1 MGLFDFIKKKNRNYD
16 LLKTFDGREVKYVTR
31 RKDGESVIVG
41 KSGRIAVIGDDIRI
55 ICGEKD
61 IFNGNIDATEYYLHL
76 SGDGVT
82 VSGFNTVT
90 GGSIIFSTLSG
101 IVFFKEKVSVYQIIS
116 IVLCFAG
123 TFLFL

>member
-90 GGSIIFSTLSG
+90 G
-101 IVFFKEKVSVYQIIS
+101 EDDNIS
-116 IVLCFAG
+116 AFYKYYRK
-123 TFLFL
+123 

>member
-1 MGLFDFIKKKNRNYD
+1 MGLFDFLKKKNRNYD

-41 KSGRIAVIGDDIRI
+41 KSGRIAVIGENIRI

-61 IFNGNIDATEYYLHL
+61 VFSGSIDTTQYYMHL

-82 VSGFNTVT
+82 VSGFNTVI
-90 GGSIIFSTLSG
+90 G
-101 IVFFKEKVSVYQIIS
+101 EEDNIS
-116 IVLCFAG
+116 AFYKYYRK
-123 TFLFL
+123 